1 MPGKIIDLSTVCSN
15 DTPGVCVKLQENL
28 PVYLGYQCYA
38 YDLEI
43 KSHTGTY
50 FESSAHVFRGGKN
63 TDQVPLEKLILPGLC
78 LRITPRQR
86 CITAADL
93 EKVCP
98 APPSGRALLVDTGAD
113 RTKYF
118 SRDAAGW
125 IARHKFALMGSST
138 RLYDSGFED
147 PTGFFLDLF
156 QAEIPII
163 ANITNLDQLPQEGFT
178 LIVLPLKIA
187 GVCTVPARV
196 IAIVDRDL

>member
-15 DTPGVCVKLQENL
+15 DTSGVRVKLQENL
-28 PVYLGYQCYA
+28 PVYLGHQCYA
-38 YDLEI
+38 YDLQI

-50 FESSAHVFRGGKN
+50 LESSAHVFRGGKN
-63 TDQVPLEKLILPGLC
+63 TDQVPLDKLILPGLC
-78 LRITPRQR
+78 LRITHQNR
-86 CITAADL
+86 CIMAADL
-93 EKVCP
+93 ERACP
-98 APPSGRALLVDTGAD
+98 DPQPGRALLVDTAAD

-118 SRDAAGW
+118 SRDAAAW
-125 IARHKFALMGSST
+125 MARHKFALMGSST

-147 PTGFFLDLF
+147 PTGFFIDLF

-187 GVCTVPARV
+187 DVCTVPARV
-196 IAIVDRDL
+196 IAIVDKDL